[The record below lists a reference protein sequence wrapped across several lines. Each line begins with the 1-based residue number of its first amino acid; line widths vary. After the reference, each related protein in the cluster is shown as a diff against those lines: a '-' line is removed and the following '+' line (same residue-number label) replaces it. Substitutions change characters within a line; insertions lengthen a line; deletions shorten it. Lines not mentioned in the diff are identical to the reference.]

1 MIDYQPLIR
10 ALNNNSKL
18 APWAERLP
26 DQVKSGLN
34 SQRYGDLAHW
44 LAALKRLP
52 QAEPSSVQL
61 GPELRIGKARD
72 LTPEQSRALHE
83 ALEALIPWRKG
94 PYWLY
99 GIHLDTE
106 WRSDW
111 KWERVLPHLE
121 PLHNRWV
128 LDVGCGNGYHGWRML
143 EAGAA
148 RVIGIDP
155 SPRFVVQ
162 FHAIKQSLGHLQGP
176 WPIDVLPLGIEA
188 LPADLGAFD
197 TVFSMGVLYH
207 RRSPMDHLRE
217 LKDALR
223 PGGQLVL
230 ETLVIEGRLGEVLVP
245 EGRYAK
251 MNNVWFLPS
260 GPSLESWLRKAGF
273 REPRMVDFTPT
284 SLQEQ
289 RRTDWMRYHSLAEF
303 LDPEDPGK
311 TCEGHPAPIRA
322 VFVAQAPY

>member
-1 MIDYQPLIR
+1 MIDYQPLFQ
-10 ALNNNSKL
+10 ALSDNPKL
-18 APWAERLP
+18 APWAEQLP
-26 DQVKSGLN
+26 GQIEAGLDAR
-34 SQRYGDLAHW
+34 RYGDLPHW
-44 LAALKRLP
+44 LAALEQLP
-52 QAEPSSVQL
+52 QIEPSGIQL
-61 GPELRIGKARD
+61 GPELRIGNARD
-72 LTPEQSRALHE
+72 LDTNTLQQLRKT
-83 ALEALIPWRKG
+83 LESLIPWRKG

-111 KWERVLPHLE
+111 KWQRVLPHLE

-162 FHAIKQSLGHLQGP
+162 FHAIKQLLGQSRGT

-188 LPADLGAFD
+188 LPPRLAAFD
-197 TVFSMGVLYH
+197 TVFSMGVFYH

-230 ETLVIEGRLGEVLVP
+230 ETLVIEGGLGEVLVP

-273 REPRMVDFTPT
+273 REACMVDFTPT
-284 SLQEQ
+284 SAQEQ

-303 LDPEDPGK
+303 LDPEDSSK
-311 TCEGHPAPIRA
+311 TAEGHPAPIRA
-322 VFVAQAPY
+322 TFVAQAPY